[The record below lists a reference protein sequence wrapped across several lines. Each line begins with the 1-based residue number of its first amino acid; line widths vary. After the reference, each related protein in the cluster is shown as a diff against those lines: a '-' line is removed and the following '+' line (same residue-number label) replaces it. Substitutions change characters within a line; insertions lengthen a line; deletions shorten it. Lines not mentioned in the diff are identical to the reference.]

1 MVEMGH
7 GSATAQKAEARE
19 GEAELRTGA
28 AALTE
33 SGSYGGAA
41 TRNMAAAPGPR
52 RTPPVIG
59 RQKWVMRPSIGRI
72 ECAVP

>member
-7 GSATAQKAEARE
+7 DSATAQKAEARE
-19 GEAELRTGA
+19 GEAEPRTCA
-28 AALTE
+28 PALTG
-33 SGSYGGAA
+33 SGSNGGAG
-41 TRNMAAAPGPR
+41 TRNMAGAPGPR
-52 RTPPVIG
+52 RTPPVTG